1 MAPDLL
7 DMKDY
12 EIYFGEQGKGKT
24 LLTKFGT
31 LENIELESDST
42 YSDIDILSL
51 PSEKTFSFKTN
62 KESWYIIGKALGLIK
77 PVYKKMRKGKRYV
90 WYEVI

>member
-24 LLTKFGT
+24 LLTKLGT
-31 LENIELESDST
+31 LENIEFESDSS
-42 YSDIDILSL
+42 YCDIDVLSL
-51 PSEKTFSFKTN
+51 PSEKTFSFKFN
-62 KESWYIIGKALGLIK
+62 KKSWYRVQKVLGLIK
-77 PVYKKMRKGKRYV
+77 PVYKKIRKGKRYV
-90 WYEVI
+90 WVEVF